1 MMDDSGNIIWYPI
14 ADSTLSRPF
23 NKGNNFSYLSQS
35 EKTLFHEISF
45 NGDTLFSKNTDSEIL
60 HHDILRNDSMFVA
73 LTYEYIDFNSNEFD
87 SLMGDGIV
95 IYDLKGNKI
104 WKWNIFDHVDP
115 NGIKTVLDQISQYQL
130 IHNYLVILTDNELT
144 KYSLLE
150 YERALSIRTS
160 ILVFEELEKED
171 FNIYEISGTATLHH
185 KMTKLGQLFQVNL
198 KSVISKTRKNRNLN
212 GITITATYNHLPPF
226 CIVHEDQV
234 NGTFFDLINTI
245 GNVLNFTV
253 KLQKPSKGNES
264 WGKM

>member
-1 MMDDSGNIIWYPI
+1 MKQTQETQTSIM
-14 ADSTLSRPF
+14 
-23 NKGNNFSYLSQS
+23 K
-35 EKTLFHEISF
+35 
-45 NGDTLFSKNTDSEIL
+45 
-60 HHDILRNDSMFVA
+60 ILRYILVA
-73 LTYEYIDFNSNEFD
+73 LILQVHGFTSILEYLDQSLDISNWCIIHQKDTEIPNISLLANLTNYRPVSVVTPDTFNC
-87 SLMGDGIV
+87 V
-95 IYDLKGNKI
+95 IEHETMVLL
-104 WKWNIFDHVDP
+104 DHVDP
-115 NGIKTVLDQISQYQL
+115 DGIKIVLDQISQYQL
-130 IHNYLVILTDNELT
+130 IHNYLVILTNNNLT

-160 ILVFEELEKED
+160 ILVFEEMEKGD
-171 FNIYEISGTATLHH
+171 FLIYEIIGTASLHN

-212 GITITATYNHLPPF
+212 SITITATYNHLPPF

>member
-1 MMDDSGNIIWYPI
+1 MKRTQETQTRIMKILRYILAALIQVQRCASI
-14 ADSTLSRPF
+14 LE
-23 NKGNNFSYLSQS
+23 YLDQS
-35 EKTLFHEISF
+35 FDISDWCMVYQ
-45 NGDTLFSKNTDSEIL
+45 NDSEIPNISL
-60 HHDILRNDSMFVA
+60 LANLTNYSPISVVTPDI
-73 LTYEYIDFNSNEFD
+73 FNC
-87 SLMGDGIV
+87 V
-95 IYDLKGNKI
+95 IEHETMVL
-104 WKWNIFDHVDP
+104 FDHVDP
-115 NGIKTVLDQISQYQL
+115 KGIKTVLDQISQYQL

-198 KSVISKTRKNRNLN
+198 KSVISKTRKSRNLN